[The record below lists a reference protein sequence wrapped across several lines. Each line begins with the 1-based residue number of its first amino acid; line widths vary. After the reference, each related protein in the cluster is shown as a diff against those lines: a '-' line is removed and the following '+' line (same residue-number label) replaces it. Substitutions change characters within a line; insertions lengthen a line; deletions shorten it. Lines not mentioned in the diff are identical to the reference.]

1 MKRSVQAFEMKTL
14 ISALLDFTEPNFQGL
29 PLCGPG
35 KGKKAKINGKNSLDV
50 MLRPELQPFPV
61 CTPRGFIRFAKSDT
75 RRPLHPCLRSNQDQF
90 RLEVPPGSLSPQPC
104 PACWLSARELPA
116 VPFATALTPHHSRV
130 EAQPRKCLGIS
141 SGAALDLWRP
151 EARGELPEGADPPG
165 ALQRALRGRTLL
177 PAEVIGSF
185 FLHCFGHSQTSLLPF
200 FSHTVR
206 LPITWYRPLL
216 QGPTPASSVPS
227 QRQASRE
234 SRGRFPGV
242 F

>member
-1 MKRSVQAFEMKTL
+1 MERSVQAFEMKTL

-104 PACWLSARELPA
+104 PTCWLLARELPA
-116 VPFATALTPHHSRV
+116 IPFATALTPHHSRV
-130 EAQPRKCLGIS
+130 EAQPRKCLESVPGQPWTCGDRKPAES
-141 SGAALDLWRP
+141 CLREQTHLGLC
-151 EARGELPEGADPPG
+151 RGPCVAGPCS
-165 ALQRALRGRTLL
+165 LQRSLAPSSFTASAILR
-177 PAEVIGSF
+177 PHSF
-185 FLHCFGHSQTSLLPF
+185 RS
-200 FSHTVR
+200 SHTLFVC
-206 LPITWYRPLL
+206 L
-216 QGPTPASSVPS
+216 
-227 QRQASRE
+227 
-234 SRGRFPGV
+234 
-242 F
+242 

>member
-1 MKRSVQAFEMKTL
+1 MNIKSITGDFQGNQGNSIRLYLLIFYVVKARVMKRSVQAFEMKTL

-104 PACWLSARELPA
+104 PTCWLLARELPA
-116 VPFATALTPHHSRV
+116 IPFATALTPHHSRV
-130 EAQPRKCLGIS
+130 EAQ
-141 SGAALDLWRP
+141 
-151 EARGELPEGADPPG
+151 
-165 ALQRALRGRTLL
+165 LQT
-177 PAEVIGSF
+177 
-185 FLHCFGHSQTSLLPF
+185 
-200 FSHTVR
+200 
-206 LPITWYRPLL
+206 
-216 QGPTPASSVPS
+216 ASSV
-227 QRQASRE
+227 
-234 SRGRFPGV
+234 
-242 F
+242 

>member
-1 MKRSVQAFEMKTL
+1 MS
-14 ISALLDFTEPNFQGL
+14 S
-29 PLCGPG
+29 
-35 KGKKAKINGKNSLDV
+35 
-50 MLRPELQPFPV
+50 LQPRPIQA
-61 CTPRGFIRFAKSDT
+61 RGATWQSVT
-75 RRPLHPCLRSNQDQF
+75 SA
-90 RLEVPPGSLSPQPC
+90 VPHVLALSPGASCHTVCHGPN
-104 PACWLSARELPA
+104 PSPLPGGG
-116 VPFATALTPHHSRV
+116 TAPEV
-130 EAQPRKCLGIS
+130 LGIS

-185 FLHCFGHSQTSLLPF
+185 FLHRFGHSQTSLLPF

-206 LPITWYRPLL
+206 LPITRYRPLL
-216 QGPTPASSVPS
+216 QGPTPASSLPS